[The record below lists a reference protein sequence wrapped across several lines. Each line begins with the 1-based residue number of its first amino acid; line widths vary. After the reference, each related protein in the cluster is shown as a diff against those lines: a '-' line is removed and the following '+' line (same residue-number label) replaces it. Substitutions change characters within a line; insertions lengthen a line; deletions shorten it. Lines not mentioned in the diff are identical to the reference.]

1 MNENECFYYDYCVT
15 ITNKSWKLRLNQR
28 RPAFDWDMNPKLQWA
43 ANIHKLYYIF
53 FDPLLCIKVNRNVLF
68 KALRYLN
75 ILSDTTLVKQ
85 ELLVTFLGKVTYLV
99 WWMLHDSNLLK
110 RGMLFWL
117 HISDFRKSRAVS
129 ATLYYC

>member
-1 MNENECFYYDYCVT
+1 MFLLWLLCNNLEQILEASFKPTSPCFR
-15 ITNKSWKLRLNQR
+15 LRY
-28 RPAFDWDMNPKLQWA
+28 MNPKLQWA
-43 ANIHKLYYIF
+43 ANLYKLYYIF
-53 FDPLLCIKVNRNVLF
+53 FNPLLCIKVNRNVLF

-85 ELLVTFLGKVTYLV
+85 ELSVTFLGKVTDLV
-99 WWMLHDSNLLK
+99 RWMLHDSNLLK